1 MGKEH
6 GGAAEE
12 KDKTEGG
19 MVFFIMNDIIDHA
32 NRFKKKL
39 EEKRRKQIMT
49 SIQKNVQQAKATGDD
64 KRYGQVASRKKVR
77 QFNL

>member
-1 MGKEH
+1 MMLLLIGET
-6 GGAAEE
+6 
-12 KDKTEGG
+12 DLSFTY
-19 MVFFIMNDIIDHA
+19 FQ
-32 NRFKKKL
+32 KL

-77 QFNL
+77 TIHFTQCLSSHIL